1 MLTAPDAKAFI
12 EVIQKLCEIQKRMEA
27 ESERGTDSD

>member
-12 EVIQKLCEIQKRMEA
+12 KVIQKLRENQKRMEA
-27 ESERGTDSD
+27 ESERGTDSN